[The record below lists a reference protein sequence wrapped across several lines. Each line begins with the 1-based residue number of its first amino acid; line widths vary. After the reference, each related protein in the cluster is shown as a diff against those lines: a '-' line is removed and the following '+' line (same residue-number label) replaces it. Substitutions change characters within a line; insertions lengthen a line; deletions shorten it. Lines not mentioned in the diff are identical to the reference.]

1 MSDLI
6 VKNLNFGQ
14 DAQNQ
19 VFKGIDKLTHAVSS
33 TLGASGKCVLFED
46 DNGKPIITKDGV
58 IVANSIVLLDPV
70 ENMGAT
76 LLKEA
81 ARKTVNEAGDG
92 TTTATVL
99 AHAILQ
105 EAIKVKINS
114 RELKES
120 ITKAVKK
127 VIKYLEDNSVDI
139 KGDMIDQIA
148 TISTN
153 NDPNLG
159 KIIGDA
165 FRSVGQTGVVMME
178 HSSLPETEV
187 ELVDGVQYNKGL
199 INPYFIT
206 NKEKKTA
213 ELDKPAV
220 LIIESPVENIRQ
232 IQSVLEHVIKK
243 NIPLLIIAD
252 VEAPV
257 MSTLAMNKTK
267 GNIKINIINA
277 PTFGVNKRETLDDL
291 AMLTGATVIN
301 EDLGDDMDLIR
312 PEFLGSCL
320 KSITSEKDTVLQVG
334 ETTEEVNDII
344 KSIKQELTD
353 KPTPANVIRLEKRLA
368 RLSAKIAIVKVG
380 ANSDIELK
388 EKSDRVEDA
397 ICATKAA
404 IKEGIVA
411 GGGIALLNASHNI
424 KTNNKGEK
432 VLLKAIESP
441 FRVILENAGIIC
453 KKDSLPELIGK
464 IKGKGLNVITGE
476 VVDMIKTGII
486 DPLLVT
492 KSALKNAVSVAT
504 TILSTDCVI
513 NNLRIDESNRK

>member
-14 DAQNQ
+14 VAQSQ
-19 VFKGIDKLTHAVSS
+19 VFKGIDKLTQAVSS
-33 TLGASGKCVLFED
+33 TLGASGKCVLLED
-46 DNGKPIITKDGV
+46 DQGNPIITKDGV
-58 IVANSIVLLDPV
+58 TVANSITLLNPV
-70 ENMGAT
+70 ENMGAR

-99 AHAILQ
+99 SHAILK
-105 EAIKVKINS
+105 EAENLEINS
-114 RELKES
+114 RELKQGINS
-120 ITKAVKK
+120 ALKK
-127 VIKYLEDNSVDI
+127 VLKYLEKNTLPV

-153 NDPNLG
+153 NEPKLG

-178 HSSLPETEV
+178 HSSLPETNV
-187 ELVDGVQYNKGL
+187 DLVDGVQYDKGL
-199 INPYFIT
+199 TNQHFIT
-206 NKEKKTA
+206 NKAKKTA
-213 ELDKPAV
+213 ELEKPAI
-220 LIIESPVENIRQ
+220 LLIESPVENIRQ
-232 IQSVLEHVIKK
+232 IQSVLEYVIKK
-243 NIPLLIIAD
+243 NIPLLIVAD

-257 MSTLAMNKTK
+257 MATLAMNKTK

-301 EDLGDDMDLIR
+301 EDLGDDMDLIQ

-320 KSITSEKDTVLQVG
+320 KSITDEKDTIIQVG
-334 ETTEEVNDII
+334 EPSEAVI
-344 KSIKQELTD
+344 KAIEAVKKELAN
-353 KPTPANVIRLEKRLA
+353 KPNPAHVIRLEKRLA
-368 RLSAKIAIVKVG
+368 RLSAKIAVVKVG

-388 EKSDRVEDA
+388 EKADRIEDA

-404 IKEGIVA
+404 IKEGIVP
-411 GGGIALLNASHNI
+411 GGGIALLNASEEI
-424 KTNNKGEK
+424 KIKNTAEQ
-432 VLLKAIESP
+432 VLLNAIKYP
-441 FRVILENAGIIC
+441 FKVILNNAGIEC
-453 KKDSLPELIGK
+453 ENLPKLIGQ

-476 VVDMIKTGII
+476 NVDMIKAGII

-492 KSALKNAVSVAT
+492 KSALINAVSVAT

-513 NNLRIDESNRK
+513 NNIRTNESNR